1 MDLRELRMDEEA
13 RAQLAAYGLRHV
25 AELAR
30 SLAGATNG
38 IVPVGEVEEANA
50 AGRPCYA
57 FHQMSV
63 STGDTTRVL
72 VVESGGRVFAL
83 HALAVPGAGEEVRR
97 EVAAA
102 QEAFVTGWVP

>member
-1 MDLRELRMDEEA
+1 MDTEA
-13 RAQLAAYGLRHV
+13 GVQLAAYGLRHV

-38 IVPVGEVEEANA
+38 IVPVGEVEEVIS
-50 AGRPCYA
+50 AGRPCYT

-63 STGDTTRVL
+63 SAGDTTRVL
-72 VVESGGRVFAL
+72 VVEAGGRVFAL
-83 HALAVPGAGEEVRR
+83 NALAVPGAGEEIRR

-102 QEAFVTGWVP
+102 QEAFVAGWKEEED